1 MSVAGNYNAN
11 ANPNNILFNTK
22 NRKSYVRVVTLLA
35 KDNQKLSKLLSK
47 IFWRS
52 IYRNE
57 RKKSEKK
64 NTAFGYWYFLKS
76 NFVGVNR
83 LFVPVYSNQDTSSK

>member
-1 MSVAGNYNAN
+1 MSVAGNDNTN
-11 ANPNNILFNTK
+11 ANPNHILFTMK
-22 NRKSYVRVVTLLA
+22 DRKWYVRVVTLLA

-47 IFWRS
+47 RFGGSVYW
-52 IYRNE
+52 NE

-64 NTAFGYWYFLKS
+64 NAANGYWYVLKS

-83 LFVPVYSNQDTSSK
+83 LFGSVYSNQDTSSK